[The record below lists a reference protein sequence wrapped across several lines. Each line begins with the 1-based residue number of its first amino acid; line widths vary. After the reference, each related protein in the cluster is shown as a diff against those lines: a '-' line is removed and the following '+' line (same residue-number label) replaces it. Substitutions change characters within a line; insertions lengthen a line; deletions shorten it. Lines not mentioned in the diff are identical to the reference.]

1 MQTEKRREPRK
12 SCELPVRVRIRNI
25 DSGKETSSVSG
36 VLFDV
41 TSRGARLIVK
51 QVLVDD
57 HHLFLSPFNKQ
68 NLSLVLSVA
77 DEECHALPAGDI
89 AICAKPI
96 WFDRL
101 FIDGDESHPFWMGV
115 QFQCKADD
123 ESVLKLLALVKAKKG
138 HKCGWLEKLRHKL
151 RHEG

>member
-1 MQTEKRREPRK
+1 MQIENRREPRK
-12 SCELPVRVRIRNI
+12 SCELPVGVRIRNT
-25 DSGKETSSVSG
+25 DTGTETSSVSG

-41 TSRGARLIVK
+41 TGCGARLIVK
-51 QVLVDD
+51 KVLVDD
-57 HHLFLSPFNKQ
+57 RHLFLSPFNKE

-77 DEECHALPAGDI
+77 WEECHAFGAGDI

-115 QFQCKADD
+115 KFQCKAND

-138 HKCGWLEKLRHKL
+138 KKCGWLEKLRHKFW
-151 RHEG
+151 HG